1 MRYDQVFRAEGYH
14 SALLTTFSFDPT
26 VFENVIL
33 IGMRSRGCRNIG
45 IIADQNMLNRTLSE
59 AAPAPRA
66 GTAYHLAK
74 RDVSGAF
81 HPKIALRLGREGG
94 SLMIGSANLTGAG
107 LVGNMEAVSEILVT
121 SEDMRAAPLLVA
133 ALEYFERHADPLD
146 RAMKDVLG
154 RARAKTP
161 WLSAV
166 TAAEEVEIDGQRIS
180 FITETEEAGVGEAL
194 VSFIG
199 DDVIHRLV
207 AVSPYWDDDLR
218 GLEQMRESLGSP
230 ASALVVETGEHDF
243 SATTFQSKTGLT
255 LHSTSTHPAG
265 GTRRLHA
272 KLLIACGQEADY
284 ILSGSANISEAGLFG
299 RFNGAGNAEACIMR
313 TEPAGAVIDRLD
325 LSVCLSEEMPLS
337 HLRPRMSGAVTAENE
352 PPAVPDGG
360 ALWIDHGMLFWHPP
374 SGVDKPDGCRLELTD
389 SANSVI
395 GVFALFLAHGQWSCE
410 FDTEGPA
417 PRVGRVI
424 FGNETASAPIPIA
437 SLGRLGRSSEP
448 ANSGRAARLL
458 ADLEGRSDL
467 DEEDYERALKI
478 IMASRQEITVKRDV
492 KRDRTSDD
500 DDHHHDDGDDEDQGE
515 RLTDDEYRELAPTR
529 EEEQAMRSGPVA
541 EMRRFVNSCLGLSAE
556 EVEEDDDDA
565 LTKALSGN
573 GAGGGRN
580 GGQASRKMLRAPRKK
595 ASWTQAN
602 ERADRLALR
611 VRETCDALARPD
623 IEPLSFLNA
632 VRLHILINVVLKAS
646 APVGVRHDETHPI
659 SATEPARSWI
669 RLLGRL
675 LQELEAPLE
684 RQVAAME
691 DNALEEECIDA
702 LATILF
708 TAGLVLDAARQAEM
722 SRSVV
727 AQLEAVNAGL
737 ARSVMS
743 LVRTRPAADAFVR
756 RAMPAL
762 SAAHAELTD

>member
-1 MRYDQVFRAEGYH
+1 MRYDQAFRAEGYH

-45 IIADQNMLNRTLSE
+45 IIVDQNMLNRTLSE
-59 AAPAPRA
+59 AALAPRA

-74 RDVSGAF
+74 RKVSGAF
-81 HPKIALRLGREGG
+81 HPKIALRLGPEGG
-94 SLMIGSANLTGAG
+94 SLMVGSANLTGAG

-121 SEDMRAAPLLVA
+121 LQDMRAAPLLAA
-133 ALEYFERHADPLD
+133 ALEYFERHADPRD
-146 RAMKDVLG
+146 RAMRDVLG

-166 TAAEEVEIDGQRIS
+166 TAATEVEIDGQRVS
-180 FITETEEAGVGEAL
+180 FVSEVEGAGVGEAF

-199 DDVIHRLV
+199 DDVIDRLV
-207 AVSPYWDDDLR
+207 AVSPYWDHDLR
-218 GLEQMRESLGSP
+218 GLEQMRESLGAP
-230 ASALVVETGEHDF
+230 ESALVVESGEHDF
-243 SATTFQSKTGLT
+243 SATTFMSKTGLT
-255 LHSTSTHPAG
+255 LHSTSAHAAG

-272 KLLIACGQEADY
+272 KLIIACGQEVDY
-284 ILSGSANISEAGLFG
+284 VLSGSANISEAGLFS
-299 RFNGAGNAEACIMR
+299 RFDGTGNAEACIMR
-313 TEPAGAVIDRLD
+313 TEPAGAVIDRLE
-325 LSVCLSEEMPLS
+325 LSICLSEEIPLS
-337 HLRPRMSGAVTAENE
+337 HLRPRMSAAVMAENE
-352 PPAVPDGG
+352 PPVVPDGG
-360 ALWIDHGMLFWHPP
+360 ALWIDHGMLFWQPP

-395 GVFALFLAHGQWSCE
+395 GVFAPSLVHGQWSCE
-410 FDTEGPA
+410 FDTDGPV
-417 PRVGRVI
+417 PRVGHVI
-424 FGNETASAPIPIA
+424 FDNETASAPIPIA
-437 SLGRLGRSSEP
+437 SLGRLRRSSEP
-448 ANSGRAARLL
+448 ASSGRAARLL

-492 KRDRTSDD
+492 QRDRTSGG
-500 DDHHHDDGDDEDQGE
+500 DDHQDYDDEGQGE

-556 EVEEDDDDA
+556 EVDEDDDGA

-580 GGQASRKMLRAPRKK
+580 GGQDSPQMPKVLRKK
-595 ASWTQAN
+595 ASWTQVN

-611 VRETCDALARPD
+611 VRQTCDALAHPD
-623 IEPLSFLNA
+623 VEPLSFLNA
-632 VRLHILINVVLKAS
+632 VRLHILINVVLKSS
-646 APVGVRHDETHPI
+646 AAVGARHDETHPI

-708 TAGLVLDAARQAEM
+708 TAGLVLDAARQVEM
-722 SRSVV
+722 SRAMI

-756 RAMPAL
+756 RAMPVL
-762 SAAHAELTD
+762 SAAHAGLID

>member
-1 MRYDQVFRAEGYH
+1 MRYDQVFRADGYH
-14 SALLTTFSFDPT
+14 SALLTTFCFDPT

-45 IIADQNMLNRTLSE
+45 IIADQNMLNRTLSD

-74 RDVSGAF
+74 RNVSGAF

-133 ALEYFERHADPLD
+133 ALEYFERHADPRD
-146 RAMKDVLG
+146 RAMKDVLA

-166 TAAEEVEIDGQRIS
+166 TAAVEVEIDGQRIS
-180 FITETEEAGVGEAL
+180 FITETEEAGVGEAF

-199 DDVIHRLV
+199 DDVIDRLV

-230 ASALVVETGEHDF
+230 ASALVVEIGEHDF

-255 LHSTSTHPAG
+255 LHSTSTHAAG

-360 ALWIDHGMLFWHPP
+360 ALWIDHGLLFWHPP
-374 SGVDKPDGCRLELTD
+374 SGVDKPDGCRIELTD

-410 FDTEGPA
+410 LDTDGPA
-417 PRVGRVI
+417 PCVGRVI

-492 KRDRTSDD
+492 KRDRTSGGDDDQDD
-500 DDHHHDDGDDEDQGE
+500 DDEGQGE

-556 EVEEDDDDA
+556 DVDEDDDDA

-580 GGQASRKMLRAPRKK
+580 GGQASRKLLRAPRKK

-611 VRETCDALARPD
+611 VRETCDAMARPD
-623 IEPLSFLNA
+623 VEPLSFLNA
-632 VRLHILINVVLKAS
+632 VRLHILINVVLKSS

-727 AQLEAVNAGL
+727 AQLVAVNAGL

-756 RAMPAL
+756 RAMPVL
-762 SAAHAELTD
+762 SAAHAGLTN